1 MKKLLS
7 LKLNPSKDEIDPLSS
22 SYFESSD
29 HDDNMKTPLNRQ
41 TPTDKEKYF
50 YSDNSDDD
58 VINASQEIVEKTL
71 DNSFGRVQ

>member
-1 MKKLLS
+1 MK
-7 LKLNPSKDEIDPLSS
+7 NGCA
-22 SYFESSD
+22 
-29 HDDNMKTPLNRQ
+29 NMKTPLNRQ